1 MKDENLHP
9 SSLRFHPLEGA
20 MEHVDFNCI
29 FCAIAAKRAPAA
41 IVYEGEEAIAF
52 LDIHPVVEG
61 HTLVIP
67 KKHCRNVFDIDDD
80 SGKAVMH
87 ASRVVARALRAAF
100 DADGL
105 TILQSNERA
114 GGQAVFHYH
123 AHLAP
128 RFFDDGLMSRSDTE
142 RRMQWRAR
150 SNPSRDELEKVAEKI
165 RAHIKDE

>member
-1 MKDENLHP
+1 
-9 SSLRFHPLEGA
+9 
-20 MEHVDFNCI
+20 MEHVDYNCI
-29 FCAIAAKRAPAA
+29 FCAIAAKRAPAS
-41 IVYEGEEAIAF
+41 IVYENENAIAF

-67 KKHCRNVFDIDDD
+67 KNHCRNVFDIDDE

-87 ASRVVARALRAAF
+87 ASRVVARALRSAF
-100 DADGL
+100 NADGL

-128 RFFDDGLMSRSDTE
+128 RFFNDGLMSRTDTE

-150 SNPSRDELEKVAEKI
+150 GTPSRQDLDALAQKI
-165 RAHIKDE
+165 RAHVKDE

>member
-1 MKDENLHP
+1 MAN
-9 SSLRFHPLEGA
+9 
-20 MEHVDFNCI
+20 VDFNCI

-41 IVYEGEEAIAF
+41 IVYETDSALAF
-52 LDIHPVVEG
+52 LDIRPVAEG

-67 KKHCRNVFDIDDD
+67 KRHSRNLFDLDDE

-100 DADGL
+100 NADGL
-105 TILQSNERA
+105 TVLQSNERA
-114 GGQAVFHYH
+114 GGQDVFHYH

-128 RFFDDGLMSRSDTE
+128 RFIGDGLMSREGND

-150 SNPSRDELEKVAEKI
+150 GSPSREDLNAIAEKI
-165 RAHIKDE
+165 RAQVIEDAAQSAAEGE

>member
-1 MKDENLHP
+1 
-9 SSLRFHPLEGA
+9 
-20 MEHVDFNCI
+20 MEHIDYNCI
-29 FCAIAAKRAPAA
+29 FCAIAAKRAPAS
-41 IVYEGEEAIAF
+41 IVYENENAIAF

-67 KKHCRNVFDIDDD
+67 KNHCRNVFDIDDE

-87 ASRVVARALRAAF
+87 ASRVVARALRSAF
-100 DADGL
+100 NADGL

-128 RFFDDGLMSRSDTE
+128 RFFNDGLMSRTDTE

-150 SNPSRDELEKVAEKI
+150 GTPSRRDLDALAEKI
-165 RAHIKDE
+165 RAHVKDE

>member
-1 MKDENLHP
+1 
-9 SSLRFHPLEGA
+9 
-20 MEHVDFNCI
+20 MEHVDYNCI
-29 FCAIAAKRAPAA
+29 FCAIAAKRAPAS
-41 IVYEGEEAIAF
+41 IVYENENAIAF

-67 KKHCRNVFDIDDD
+67 KNHCRNVFDIDDE
-80 SGKAVMH
+80 SGRAVMH

-100 DADGL
+100 NADGL

-128 RFFDDGLMSRSDTE
+128 RFFHDGLMSRTDTE
-142 RRMQWRAR
+142 RRMQWQSRG
-150 SNPSRDELEKVAEKI
+150 NPSQQELGIIAEKI
-165 RAHIKDE
+165 RAHVKDE

>member
-1 MKDENLHP
+1 
-9 SSLRFHPLEGA
+9 
-20 MEHVDFNCI
+20 MEHIDYNCI
-29 FCAIAAKRAPAA
+29 FCAIAAKRAPAST
-41 IVYEGEEAIAF
+41 VYENENAIAF

-67 KKHCRNVFDIDDD
+67 KNHCRNVFDIDDE

-100 DADGL
+100 HADGL

-128 RFFDDGLMSRSDTE
+128 RFIHDGLMSRTDTARLME
-142 RRMQWRAR
+142 WRAR
-150 SNPSRDELEKVAEKI
+150 GTPSRQDLDAVAEKI
-165 RAHIKDE
+165 RAQVEEG

>member
-1 MKDENLHP
+1 MDN
-9 SSLRFHPLEGA
+9 
-20 MEHVDFNCI
+20 VDYNCI
-29 FCAIAAKRAPAA
+29 FCAIAAKRAPAS
-41 IVYEGEEAIAF
+41 IVYENENAVAF

-67 KKHCRNVFDIDDD
+67 KNHCRNVFDIDDE
-80 SGKAVMH
+80 SGKAIMH
-87 ASRVVARALRAAF
+87 ASRVVARALRTAF
-100 DADGL
+100 NADGL

-128 RFFDDGLMSRSDTE
+128 RFFNDGLMSRTDTE

-150 SNPSRDELEKVAEKI
+150 GTPSRQDLDALAEKI
-165 RAHIKDE
+165 RAHVKDE

>member
-1 MKDENLHP
+1 MENI
-9 SSLRFHPLEGA
+9 
-20 MEHVDFNCI
+20 DYNCI
-29 FCAIAAKRAPAA
+29 FCAIAAKRAPAS
-41 IVYEGEEAIAF
+41 IVYENQKAIAF

-67 KKHCRNVFDIDDD
+67 KNHCRNVFDIDDE

-100 DADGL
+100 NADGL

-128 RFFDDGLMSRSDTE
+128 RFFNDGLMSRTDTE

-150 SNPSRDELEKVAEKI
+150 GTPSRQDLDKLAEKI
-165 RAHIKDE
+165 RAHVKDE

>member
-1 MKDENLHP
+1 MD
-9 SSLRFHPLEGA
+9 
-20 MEHVDFNCI
+20 HVDYNCI
-29 FCAIAAKRAPAA
+29 FCAIAAKRAPAS
-41 IVYEGEEAIAF
+41 IVYENENAIAF

-67 KKHCRNVFDIDDD
+67 KNHCRNVFDIDDE
-80 SGKAVMH
+80 SGRAVMH

-100 DADGL
+100 NADGL

-128 RFFDDGLMSRSDTE
+128 RFFHDGLMSRTDTE
-142 RRMQWRAR
+142 RRMQWQSRG
-150 SNPSRDELEKVAEKI
+150 NPSQQELGIIAEKI
-165 RAHIKDE
+165 RAHVKDE

>member
-1 MKDENLHP
+1 
-9 SSLRFHPLEGA
+9 
-20 MEHVDFNCI
+20 MEHIDYNCI

-41 IVYEGEEAIAF
+41 IVYESTNALAF

-67 KKHCRNVFDIDDD
+67 KKHCRNIFDIDDE

-100 DADGL
+100 NADGL
-105 TILQSNERA
+105 TVLQSNERA

-128 RFFDDGLMSRSDTE
+128 RFIGDGLMSRTEME
-142 RRMQWRAR
+142 RRLQWRAR
-150 SNPSRDELEKVAEKI
+150 GTPTRDELEQIAQKI

>member
-1 MKDENLHP
+1 MENI
-9 SSLRFHPLEGA
+9 
-20 MEHVDFNCI
+20 DFKCI
-29 FCAIAAKRAPAA
+29 FCAIAAKRVPAA
-41 IVYEGEEAIAF
+41 IVYESADAMAF

-67 KKHCRNVFDIDDD
+67 KKHSRNLFDLDDE

-100 DADGL
+100 NADGL
-105 TILQSNERA
+105 TMLQSNDRA

-128 RFFDDGLMSRSDTE
+128 RFHGDGLMSREGFD
-142 RRMQWRAR
+142 RKMQWRAR
-150 SNPSRDELEKVAEKI
+150 GSPTREELNAIAEKI
-165 RAHIKDE
+165 RAKIVDD

>member
-1 MKDENLHP
+1 MDN
-9 SSLRFHPLEGA
+9 
-20 MEHVDFNCI
+20 VDYNCI
-29 FCAIAAKRAPAA
+29 FCAIAAKRAPAS
-41 IVYEGEEAIAF
+41 IVYESDEAMAF
-52 LDIHPVVEG
+52 LDIQPVVEG

-67 KKHCRNVFDIDDD
+67 KKHCRNIFDLDDE
-80 SGKAVMH
+80 SGKAVMR
-87 ASRVVARALRAAF
+87 ASRIVAHALRETF
-100 DADGL
+100 NADGL

-128 RFFDDGLMSRSDTE
+128 RFYNDGLMSRTETE

-150 SNPSRDELEKVAEKI
+150 GKPSRQALDALAEKI